1 MLSGVIKLIQ
11 VFNFFSRDQLNRN
24 WFRFNYFTQFRV
36 RKLCACQGA
45 DTQECEERH
54 R

>member
-11 VFNFFSRDQLNRN
+11 VFNFSQETIRE
-24 WFRFNYFTQFRV
+24 
-36 RKLCACQGA
+36 RKLCVCQGP